1 MTIVI
6 YCCQIYRYNV
16 WGQWKKLWMHAY
28 VLYTI
33 WRWEIMFPHITEMHI
48 LPIRYPIMY
57 KTCVMVYKILNG
69 LAPSYMNDFVVLHF
83 PSEFSLRSNNDN
95 LIISQMSYRN
105 TIQHAMIANWNCLPY
120 HLRSLES
127 LITFEK
133 QLKTHYFTLAFP

>member
-1 MTIVI
+1 MFEATGKSSECMHTFYIQFEERDHVSSH
-6 YCCQIYRYNV
+6 YRN
-16 WGQWKKLWMHAY
+16 A
-28 VLYTI
+28 
-33 WRWEIMFPHITEMHI
+33 HI
-48 LPIRYPIMY
+48 LPIRYRIMY
-57 KTCVMVYKILNG
+57 KTCVRVYKILNG